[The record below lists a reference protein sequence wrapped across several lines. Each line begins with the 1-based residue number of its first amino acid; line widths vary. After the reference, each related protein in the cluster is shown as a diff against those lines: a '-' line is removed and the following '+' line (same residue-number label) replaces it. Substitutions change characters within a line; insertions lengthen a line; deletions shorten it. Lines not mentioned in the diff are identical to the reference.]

1 MATGGTMGS
10 KRSVTWGNAGLAMFV
25 ALSTCLIL
33 SAPTSA
39 GAATAVTNETVVG
52 TATITGS
59 PAGWTPSNFYLQ
71 ICPMG
76 EKYSMSCPGAL
87 SGSPDQ
93 TTGAFSV
100 TVPATAWKF
109 GMYYYTI
116 NGQIILSKGSAV
128 TPQPGATIHHNVT
141 MSYVVPA
148 VSGKV
153 HLTGAPK
160 NFNSLAY
167 MGVQACPARIVF
179 SVGCRNGNEAYE
191 DIGPGSPYLIDL
203 RQGAWKV
210 AAYYRNDGNTKVFS
224 GTPVKFTATKGLTRT
239 VNVTI
244 AYQGV

>member
-1 MATGGTMGS
+1 MGS
-10 KRSVTWGNAGLAMFV
+10 NRRVTWGHAGLATIV
-25 ALSTCLIL
+25 ALGAWLTMT
-33 SAPTSA
+33 APISA
-39 GAATAVTNETVVG
+39 GAATAATNETVVG
-52 TATITGS
+52 TATITGA
-59 PAGWTPSNFYLQ
+59 PVGWQPSNFYLQ

-76 EKYSMSCPGAL
+76 QKYSMSCKGAL

-100 TVPATAWKF
+100 TVPATAWTF

-116 NGQIILSKGSAV
+116 NGQIILSKASAV
-128 TPQPGATIHHNVT
+128 SPQPGAIIRHNVT

-167 MGVQACPARIVF
+167 MGVQACPAKVVF
-179 SVGCRNGNEAYE
+179 SVGCRNGEEAYE
-191 DIGPGSPYLIDL
+191 SVGPGSSYLIDL
-203 RQGAWKV
+203 PPGTWKV
-210 AAYYRNDGNTKVFS
+210 AAYYRNIGNTKVFS